1 MDTSLL
7 LPHLEAAGA
16 RIAPRPE
23 APSIPALLTTGDVPA
38 EYRAAREGCAL
49 FDATDRCLLRL
60 SGPDAADFLHRIL
73 SNRVRELAPGTGS
86 RNLLLDPKGKVRFDF
101 DLEVASDALS
111 LSAPPG
117 TGQDL
122 AAALDVYLF
131 AEKVEILDATDTHA
145 PLELCGPRT
154 PEVLAAVLGEV
165 PELEARA
172 WCRLAWRDAELVLSS
187 VTVAGQPGYRLDAG
201 PDHVNALWSAL
212 IDAGARAAGVVVRD
226 ILRAESGVALYGVD
240 IDENVYPQEARLEDA
255 FSLEKG
261 CYTGQE
267 VVAKIDT
274 YGGVN
279 KLLLPLRV
287 SHDDPVPRGTR
298 LLLDQDGES
307 RDLGVVT
314 TWAYSFALDTGLVL
328 AYVKRKHHEPGTS
341 FRLSD
346 GSGTATTVECPVR

>member
-1 MDTSLL
+1 MDTSIL

-16 RIAPRPE
+16 RVAPRPE
-23 APSIPALLTTGDVPA
+23 APSIPALLTGGDVPA

-49 FDATDRCLLRL
+49 FDATDRGLLRV

-86 RNLLLDPKGKVRFDF
+86 RNLLLGSKGKVRFDF
-101 DLEVASDALS
+101 DLEVDADAIALS
-111 LSAPPG
+111 TPPG
-117 TGQDL
+117 TAGDL

-131 AEKVEILDATDTHA
+131 TEEVELVDATGEHA
-145 PLELCGPRT
+145 PLELCGPRSA
-154 PEVLAAVLGEV
+154 EVLAAVLGEV
-165 PELEARA
+165 PELDDRA
-172 WCRLAWRDAELVLSS
+172 WRRLAWGEVSLVLGS

-201 PDHVNALWSAL
+201 PGHAHALWGAL
-212 IDAGARAAGVVVRD
+212 LDAGATAAGVVVRD
-226 ILRAESGVALYGVD
+226 ILRAESCAALLGVD
-240 IDENVYPQEARLEDA
+240 VDENVYPQEARLEDA
-255 FSLEKG
+255 FSLDKG

-267 VVAKIDT
+267 VVAKIET

-298 LLLDQDGES
+298 LLLEEGGEA